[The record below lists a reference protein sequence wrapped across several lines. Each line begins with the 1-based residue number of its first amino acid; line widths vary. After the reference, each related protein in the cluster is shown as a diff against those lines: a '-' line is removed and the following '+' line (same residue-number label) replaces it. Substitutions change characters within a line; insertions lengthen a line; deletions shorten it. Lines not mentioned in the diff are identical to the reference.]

1 MLLFKFEGFFLQ
13 QWLVDFLAGQYW
25 ISIGDGD
32 SSEMFVWK
40 EELLYL
46 CDYKIM
52 KLERQVLVSEINSTK
67 LMEREYFNYLESSVQ
82 VSLLP

>member
-1 MLLFKFEGFFLQ
+1 
-13 QWLVDFLAGQYW
+13 
-25 ISIGDGD
+25 
-32 SSEMFVWK
+32 MFVWK